1 MSRPLKNVKFPC
13 YLLTYEILVVYIF
26 ISVFYTVKVGG
37 MEIMGNVVF
46 EEAKPIKLR
55 DRC

>member
-1 MSRPLKNVKFPC
+1 MLNSP
-13 YLLTYEILVVYIF
+13 EILVVYIV

-37 MEIMGNVVF
+37 MEVMGNVVF
-46 EEAKPIKLR
+46 EEAKSIKLR